1 MKKTILLSWFF
12 LILAQG
18 SFSQDCDTKAANKP
32 STLVRFPDSFSN
44 TVSSQKPATWNI
56 TKMKPNQAI
65 AESWIKNILTGFTG
79 AKLAYSNEY
88 SLDPLDFRNL
98 PEDALNGS
106 YATQFYLATGIKGDY
121 GCKMRFYAYYCNDN
135 SNNVLTEDESGSFV
149 YVNFNNVFASDLCQ
163 DVGVF
168 SINGKPAF
176 KIFEKDHSEG
186 RIDFYQQRAVIN
198 GDETYASRQDYIFI
212 RNSDKPLFI
221 PISRKDYLEQMLKD
235 LETYRTKRKAEISE
249 IYSMQMKQFEDEVKI
264 KKQYDKNYTS
274 EKEALERKRFA
285 EDNGSEKRDK
295 DIQKIDANA
304 NGAKDVIIQYQ
315 SKPQVWLN
323 QSFSTFY
330 PFDTYSAAGL
340 TQYFEKLDSGTE
352 SNGEESKTEI
362 VKLNP
367 DYFNNKLSVDVPQ
380 LISVHL
386 TNGNYPH
393 MLKVAKLIKQPGA
406 LASLGA
412 IFNQ

>member
-1 MKKTILLSWFF
+1 MKKTILLSMFCLF
-12 LILAQG
+12 IAQAD
-18 SFSQDCDTKAANKP
+18 FAQDCETRAANKP
-32 STLVRFPDSFSN
+32 SESVRFPDSFSN
-44 TVSSQKPATWNI
+44 TGSGQKPATWNI
-56 TKMKPNQAI
+56 TKMKPYQAI

-98 PEDALNGS
+98 PEDALSGS
-106 YATQFYLATGIKGDY
+106 YATQFYLATGIKGYY

-135 SNNVLTEDESGSFV
+135 SDNVITEDESGSFV
-149 YVNFNNVFASDLCQ
+149 YVNFNNVFASDLCR

-168 SINGKPAF
+168 TINGKPAF

-249 IYSMQMKQFEDEVKI
+249 IYSMQLKGFEDEVKI

-285 EDNGSEKRDK
+285 EDHDSEKRDK
-295 DIQKIDANA
+295 DIQKIDSNT
-304 NGAKDVIIQYQ
+304 NGAKEVIIQYQ
-315 SKPQVWLN
+315 GKPQEWLN
-323 QSFSTFY
+323 QSFNTFY
-330 PFDTYSAAGL
+330 PFDNYSASGL
-340 TQYFEKLDSGTE
+340 TQYLDKLDVGTGSSE
-352 SNGEESKTEI
+352 DESKTEI

-380 LISVHL
+380 LISVRL
-386 TNGNYPH
+386 ANGDYPH

-406 LASLGA
+406 LAPLEA
-412 IFNQ
+412 ILNQ